1 MEHPLL
7 SPRTLVADL
16 LASSLPTA
24 SAFLNL
30 RVDCIGCFMNK
41 FCTLEDVSRHYDLS
55 MDTVLDALKE
65 RRKVPQIDKTE

>member
-1 MEHPLL
+1 MEHPFL
-7 SPRTLVADL
+7 SPRILVADL

-24 SAFLNL
+24 STFLDL

-55 MDTVLDALKE
+55 MDTVLDALKKCLE
-65 RRKVPQIDKTE
+65 NPTNR